1 MKEKITSLYS
11 ELENFNG
18 NINQPKKRGL
28 YKIPIPS
35 HRIKYYD
42 NILFQSKNNSYR
54 IKNEKELNKSKS
66 IFDYKNDDLIYN
78 RKNHINQNF
87 KKIYNELKSFTNDF
101 NPNSF
106 DLPSKESNLKRNK
119 SSYFN
124 VLGSIQN
131 YKNDKKMSKK
141 DTLTKE
147 IMSELGNGIKY
158 KTINNNNL
166 LRIRSYSS
174 FFEPKKK
181 KKDEFIG
188 VQGVNII

>member
-54 IKNEKELNKSKS
+54 IKHEKELNKSKS

-124 VLGSIQN
+124 VIGSIQN
-131 YKNDKKMSKK
+131 YKNNKKITKK
-141 DTLTKE
+141 DALTKE

-158 KTINNNNL
+158 KSINNNNL

-174 FFEPKKK
+174 FFEPKKRK
-181 KKDEFIG
+181 EDFMG
-188 VQGVNII
+188 VQGINII

>member
-78 RKNHINQNF
+78 RKNHLNQNF

-158 KTINNNNL
+158 KSINNNNL

-181 KKDEFIG
+181 KKR
-188 VQGVNII
+188 

>member
-124 VLGSIQN
+124 VFGSIHN
-131 YKNDKKMSKK
+131 KNDKKISKK
-141 DTLTKE
+141 DQLTKE
-147 IMSELGNGIKY
+147 IISELGKGNKD
-158 KTINNNNL
+158 KS
-166 LRIRSYSS
+166 LRTNQLIGRSVLNY
-174 FFEPKKK
+174 FTPRET
-181 KKDEFIG
+181 KDQFIG
-188 VQGVNII
+188 IQGVNII